1 MNSSNPETKSL
12 IIFDWDDTLYPTT
25 IVIYQNNWIKN
36 QSIIPEKIKKSFSIL
51 EFHILALLDNAKK
64 YGEVLIITNSQPGWV
79 KDSCKL
85 MPKLLQVL
93 DTIQIISAQHEWI
106 HLHPNRPDMWKKNA
120 FLKLI
125 NDFINFDPNLI
136 VNLICIGD
144 SIHEHDA
151 SKYSSYIINTSS
163 SNNVYV
169 KNIIFESSPS
179 INQLINE
186 IYYTNLLFDVI
197 INEDKS
203 LEFPIISLID

>member
-1 MNSSNPETKSL
+1 MSSSNSETKSL

-25 IVIYQNNWIKN
+25 LVMNNNNWLRDP
-36 QSIIPEKIKKSFSIL
+36 SSIPEKIKDKFSIL
-51 EFHILALLDNAKK
+51 EFHIVALFDNVKP

-79 KDSCKL
+79 RDSCIL
-85 MPKLLQVL
+85 MPKLLPVL
-93 DTIQIISAQHEWI
+93 DTMQIISAQYEWKD
-106 HLHPNRPDMWKKNA
+106 LHPNSPDLWKKNA

-125 NDFINFDPNLI
+125 NDFINFDPNLN

-151 SKYSSYIINTSS
+151 AKYSAYIINTSS
-163 SNNVYV
+163 SNYVYV

-179 INQLINE
+179 IKVLIKE
-186 IYYTNLLFDVI
+186 IHYTNVLFDII

-203 LEFPIISLID
+203 LEFPIVSLID